1 MDCMKMDTRKTLVR
15 LFNALPENKAVDIY
29 ADGILLFENIGFK
42 EFTKYVY
49 AILGTHRVEIYEA
62 GGISN
67 PILATEINLPVG
79 QIFTLAIIGAPGQ
92 YSLLVVKDD
101 INEVPSSQ
109 SAIGRTV
116 NILYGAPEI
125 DLLSNGE
132 PSISNI
138 TYRDETPYVFIPS
151 GTYEITVE
159 ESKTGNLLLEKN
171 IEFKVNRIYTLYIVG
186 NASNIDIV
194 QSVDGNTYVCR

>member
-49 AILGTHRVEIYEA
+49 AILGTHRVEIYET
-62 GGISN
+62 GEISN
-67 PILATEINLPVG
+67 PILATEMNLPVG
-79 QIFTLAIIGAPGQ
+79 QIFTLAIIESDGE

-109 SAIGRTV
+109 NAVGRSV
-116 NILYGAPEI
+116 NILDGSYAI
-125 DLLSNGE
+125 DLLFNGK
-132 PSISNI
+132 PSVSNI
-138 TYRDETPYVFIPS
+138 TYKDETPYVFIPS
-151 GTYEITVE
+151 GIYKITVK
-159 ESKTGNLLLEKN
+159 ESVTGNVLLEKN

-186 NASNIDIV
+186 NTSNIDIV

>member
-15 LFNALPENKAVDIY
+15 LFNALPENKDVDIY

-49 AILGTHRVEIYEA
+49 AILGTHRVEIYET
-62 GGISN
+62 GEISN
-67 PILATEINLPVG
+67 PILATEMNLPVG
-79 QIFTLAIIGAPGQ
+79 QIFTLAIIESDGE

-109 SAIGRTV
+109 NAVGRSV
-116 NILYGAPEI
+116 NILDGSYAI
-125 DLLSNGE
+125 DLLFNGE
-132 PSISNI
+132 PSVSNI
-138 TYRDETPYVFIPS
+138 TYKDETPYVFIPS
-151 GTYEITVE
+151 GIYKITVK
-159 ESKTGNLLLEKN
+159 ESVTGNVLLEKN

-186 NASNIDIV
+186 NTSNIDIV